1 MNQLLIHLP
10 RLPFTAVFDI
20 LFRHGGFAAFVAI
33 FGGRHD
39 EAMYQFWRMY
49 FVSSP
54 VGKIHPVRIGQWVQV
69 MCACHIVQSL
79 PHPAHAVYLL
89 RPMRHEIPE
98 SVSAWAVAGGGGNQ
112 LLQPEI
118 LIRAMRIFLPT
129 DNSHPLLLQNEWFWV
144 ADVHKKRSLDQWLG
158 FADEVIRDHAFTQ
171 HWWEQQREGPSYMLP
186 GFETMQMG
194 TVIARLARREME
206 GLMRRLLRGET
217 DAMRA
222 QLEEKR
228 RLKQFRK
235 EAEEKKEEERKAAA
249 SSSGKKKQSSSSD
262 RKGGKKGKPSSS
274 PPPPPPSNTPKQ
286 HPPAIVTPPSPSP
299 PVIVLSQSNKQEIQR
314 LATLRFTRYNSTL
327 MQVKTTLSAA
337 NATVLDKNLRRIM
350 SLVVSLSH
358 RYPRIK
364 WSIRLAMHEV
374 AAQTGMSVWDVERA
388 LYRLRYRKEADPL
401 AKLMKLVGKNKNESI

>member
-1 MNQLLIHLP
+1 MSMRSDRWIS
-10 RLPFTAVFDI
+10 
-20 LFRHGGFAAFVAI
+20 GWGS
-33 FGGRHD
+33 
-39 EAMYQFWRMY
+39 RM
-49 FVSSP
+49 S
-54 VGKIHPVRIGQWVQV
+54 
-69 MCACHIVQSL
+69 
-79 PHPAHAVYLL
+79 
-89 RPMRHEIPE
+89 
-98 SVSAWAVAGGGGNQ
+98 
-112 LLQPEI
+112 
-118 LIRAMRIFLPT
+118 
-129 DNSHPLLLQNEWFWV
+129 
-144 ADVHKKRSLDQWLG
+144 
-158 FADEVIRDHAFTQ
+158 EVIRDHAFTQ
-171 HWWEQQREGPSYMLP
+171 HWWEQQSEGPSYMLP

-235 EAEEKKEEERKAAA
+235 EAEEKKEEERKAVA

-262 RKGGKKGKPSSS
+262 KKDKKGKPSSS
-274 PPPPPPSNTPKQ
+274 PPTPQPSNTPKQ
-286 HPPAIVTPPSPSP
+286 HPPAIVTPPSPPP
-299 PVIVLSQSNKQEIQR
+299 PVIVLSHANKLEIQR

-337 NATVLDKNLRRIM
+337 NATVLEKNLRRIM
-350 SLVVSLSH
+350 SLVVSLGH

-374 AAQTGMSVWDVERA
+374 AARTGMSVWDIERM

-401 AKLMKLVGKNKNESI
+401 AKLMKLVGKNNNKGI